1 MEGVE
6 SVKFVGVLLDEHLFW
21 KDHIKYVEN
30 KVAKIWFIIYIK
42 TNSRYKLV
50 TCTILFLHSRI
61 FKLLCKSIV
70 GQYRQNKYQKASE
83 LTKSCNTN

>member
-6 SVKFVGVLLDEHLFW
+6 SVKFVGVLLDEHLSW

-50 TCTILFLHSRI
+50 TYTILFLHSRI